1 MRRRDTFARS
11 LAALTLLG
19 VLLLGSA
26 CHLWHHLT
34 DPGCE
39 SANRRVQPCATCSA
53 LHGGSVVADPQIEPV
68 PDYRPATEVTP
79 TSFAF
84 TGAAMVIAAAPRG
97 PPAA

>member
-1 MRRRDTFARS
+1 MRRSNSPARS

-34 DPGCE
+34 DPDCG
-39 SANRRVQPCATCSA
+39 AGTRGAQPCATCSA

-68 PDYRPATEVTP
+68 PDYRPATEVAPTP
-79 TSFAF
+79 FVF
-84 TGAAMVIAAAPRG
+84 TGAAMVTAAAPRG